1 MKTYFFRL
9 FIFFSLVLLVIN
21 LNTNNE
27 EINYQLIRELH
38 KENLDKSPFKKY
50 KKLTKSERKELQLPP
65 NAYNDRIW
73 ELTMDPVLGR
83 PKTENLFQIQEDLKL
98 MA

>member
-1 MKTYFFRL
+1 MC
-9 FIFFSLVLLVIN
+9 
-21 LNTNNE
+21 
-27 EINYQLIRELH
+27 IRDRIRDLH
-38 KENLDKSPFKKY
+38 KENLDKSPFKKH

-98 MA
+98 MAEIEFKVCREKTLTWHGFQEDQLT